1 LVYLLIYWKVQVL
14 ITVGG
19 QEEAEVGWRPEDGRA
34 DAAPVWASTDGG
46 LCMQQPLQA
55 AAVSGEPRMGA
66 GEATA

>member
-1 LVYLLIYWKVQVL
+1 MQGL

-19 QEEAEVGWRPEDGRA
+19 QEEAEVGWRLEDGRA

-55 AAVSGEPRMGA
+55 TAVSEEPRMGA
-66 GEATA
+66 GEATT

>member
-1 LVYLLIYWKVQVL
+1 LEDKERPRSD
-14 ITVGG
+14 GG
-19 QEEAEVGWRPEDGRA
+19 RRTYSEDGRA

-66 GEATA
+66 EEATA